1 MSSAAP
7 QASGRAWAWCR
18 AACEIAG
25 GLAVLAGLAW
35 FAAWETGLAYLV
47 VAGVKRRPDV
57 ALAGA
62 GGLALLAWKVAR
74 GLHGRSGQAQHPG
87 PCRLPMANPALRQGE
102 KCHRRMAGR
111 G

>member
-47 VAGVKRRPDV
+47 VALVKRRPDV

-62 GGLALLAWKVAR
+62 GGLALLAWNVAR
-74 GLHGRSGQAQHPG
+74 GLRGRAGQVQRPE
-87 PCRLPMANPALRQGE
+87 PCQLPMAKTALRQGG
-102 KCHRRMAGR
+102 KCPRRMARKG
-111 G
+111 